1 MKVSLITATF
11 NSEKT
16 LADTIES
23 VLNQDYKDLEYI
35 IVDGESN
42 DNTIN
47 IIKQYE
53 AKFNGNFHWI
63 TEKDSGLYEAINK
76 GINLASGDIIGIINS
91 DDYYENNNI
100 ISKVVNCFESKP
112 YLDAVYGN
120 VTIVDAVNKNKEVRY
135 YSSKFFSNKLFRLGF
150 MPAHPTFFTYKNSF
164 IKCGIYKTDYKI
176 AGDFEM
182 LARLL
187 HKHKIKTEYMNLDM
201 IRMRR
206 GGISSPSLT
215 NMLTINREIRR
226 ACKENNIKTCY
237 PLLFLRY
244 FYKIFEFIIK

>member
-35 IVDGESN
+35 IVDGKSN

-100 ISKVVNCFESKP
+100 ISKVVNSFESKP

-120 VTIVDAVNKNKEVRY
+120 VTIVDAVNKNKVVRY
-135 YSSKFFSNKLFRLGF
+135 YSSKFFSAKLLRLGF
-150 MPAHPTFFTYKNSF
+150 IPAHPTFFTYKDSF
-164 IKCGIYKTDYKI
+164 IKYGNYKTDYKI

-182 LARLL
+182 LARLI
-187 HKHKIKTEYMNLDM
+187 HKHNIKTEYLDLDM

-206 GGISSPSLT
+206 GGLSSPSIT
-215 NMLTINREIRR
+215 NIVTINSEIRK
-226 ACKENNIKTCY
+226 ACRENNIKTCY